1 MVRQWQE
8 FFYEGRYAMSYME
21 AIPDFSQLAN
31 SFGHVG
37 IKIEKPFELETKMR
51 EALSIKNRLV
61 FVDVITDQEE
71 NVYPMIKSGQAHN
84 EMHLSPTNKDTELA

>member
-1 MVRQWQE
+1 
-8 FFYEGRYAMSYME
+8 
-21 AIPDFSQLAN
+21 
-31 SFGHVG
+31 
-37 IKIEKPFELETKMR
+37 MR

>member
-1 MVRQWQE
+1 
-8 FFYEGRYAMSYME
+8 MSYME

-37 IKIEKPFELETKMR
+37 IKIEKPSELEPKMK

-84 EMHLSPTNKDTELA
+84 EMHLSPTSKDTELA